1 VLAPPWPRGR
11 WRTWVSG
18 LALWLAPLSPALRR
32 RTLARFAVRGALV
45 ETITGFAKRSE
56 EKLRALA
63 RARGRGAID
72 AALVDLDEE
81 ALHALWAAAR
91 PTASRR
97 VARFASEDRGRRVPV
112 NGADLVALGLSG
124 PEIGRALA
132 RIRVA
137 FLDGAVRTREEAV
150 ALARELGA
158 RRRRRGKPE
167 HP

>member
-1 VLAPPWPRGR
+1 
-11 WRTWVSG
+11 
-18 LALWLAPLSPALRR
+18 
-32 RTLARFAVRGALV
+32 
-45 ETITGFAKRSE
+45 
-56 EKLRALA
+56 
-63 RARGRGAID
+63 
-72 AALVDLDEE
+72 
-81 ALHALWAAAR
+81 
-91 PTASRR
+91 
-97 VARFASEDRGRRVPV
+97 
-112 NGADLVALGLSG
+112 VALGLSG